1 MHDTTPHAA
10 VATASSLAW
19 YLRHVHTAMPHAA
32 GLPIHL
38 EAAGHVFLG
47 MRPHD
52 LGW

>member
-10 VATASSLAW
+10 VAAVSSLAW
-19 YLRHVHTAMPHAA
+19 YLPHVHAAMPHAA

-38 EAAGHVFLG
+38 EATGQVFLG
-47 MRPHD
+47 MRPPD